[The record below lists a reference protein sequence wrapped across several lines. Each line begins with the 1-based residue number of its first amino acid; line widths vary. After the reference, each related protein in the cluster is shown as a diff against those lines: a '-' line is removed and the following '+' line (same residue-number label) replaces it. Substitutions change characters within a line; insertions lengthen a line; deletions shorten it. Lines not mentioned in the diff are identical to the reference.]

1 MRTYFDVHILYLH
14 THEWLAGWSLLK
26 RNGELEEN
34 TLQLY
39 GKVYV
44 YNVLSLPFYFF
55 TLLME
60 KKKKKKN
67 SLSSIPFS
75 CYIFLS
81 FFLTTAPSFLSRGL
95 YTSYYVVGSLLFG

>member
-44 YNVLSLPFYFF
+44 YNVLSLPYFF

-60 KKKKKKN
+60 KKKKKKIIVKHP
-67 SLSSIPFS
+67 L
-75 CYIFLS
+75 FL
-81 FFLTTAPSFLSRGL
+81 
-95 YTSYYVVGSLLFG
+95 